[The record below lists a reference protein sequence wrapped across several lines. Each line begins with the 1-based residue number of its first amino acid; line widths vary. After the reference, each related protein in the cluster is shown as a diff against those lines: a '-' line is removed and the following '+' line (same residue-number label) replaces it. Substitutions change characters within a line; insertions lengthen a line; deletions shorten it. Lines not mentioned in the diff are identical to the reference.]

1 MKKYGKLILI
11 TLFITYIF
19 VIGIY
24 LMLTTDNIKSNTE
37 NRELSQK
44 PDFSYNSFAKGTY
57 MKEFED
63 YFTDQFPGRDVWLKS
78 YVNYQRMVDSTYVNG
93 FYITEDN
100 WILNRPVHTFH
111 KKKMDMSTG
120 KVNDFGKYL
129 KKKDIDFFY
138 FLAPHKASMFRDML
152 PDYIER
158 GSEIR
163 SVNYFMSNL
172 DNNVVTPLNMVE
184 KFKNNFTL
192 DEIKNMYF
200 QTDHHWN
207 IYGAFEGYKMIMDV
221 LDENGLNVDEDKYMN
236 INLYKKE
243 CISPNKLFL
252 GSTNRQLYMAIKS
265 DDNKD
270 MCTLTNR
277 DVFLEYKVKQG
288 NKKIKPFDLYARALD
303 DKNNNIIHYREVF
316 TNNKRE
322 INIINN
328 RNRGG
333 ESILII
339 KDSYANP
346 IIYHIAQHFYKTT
359 VYDPR
364 HNKDRS
370 IKDFI
375 DKEDFDKV
383 AILYNSSHLR
393 GVNYNFFKPPK

>member
-1 MKKYGKLILI
+1 MNKHGKLILI
-11 TLFITYIF
+11 SLFITYIF
-19 VIGIY
+19 IIGIY
-24 LMLTTDNIKSNTE
+24 LMLTPDNAKSNTE
-37 NRELSQK
+37 NREMAQK
-44 PDFSYNSFAKGTY
+44 PNLSYDSFGKGTF

-78 YVNYQRMVDSTYVNG
+78 YLNYQRMVDKTYVNG

-100 WILNRPVHTFH
+100 WILNKPVHTSY
-111 KKKMDMSTG
+111 KNQIDLSTN
-120 KVNDFGKYL
+120 KVNEFGKYL
-129 KKKDIDFFY
+129 KKKDIDFYY
-138 FLAPHKASMFRDML
+138 FSAPHKASMFREML

-158 GSEIR
+158 GNELK

-172 DNNVVTPLNMVE
+172 DKNVVTSLDMVE
-184 KFKNNFTL
+184 KFKKNFTL
-192 DEIKNMYF
+192 DELKDMYF

-207 IYGAFEGYKMIMDV
+207 IYGAFEGYKMIVDV
-221 LDENGLNVDEDKYMN
+221 LDKNGLQKDKDKYVDVN
-236 INLYKKE
+236 SYKKE

-277 DVFLEYKVKQG
+277 EIFLDYEVRQG
-288 NKKIKPFDLYARALD
+288 NKKVKPFDLYARALD
-303 DKNNNIIHYREVF
+303 DENNNIIDYGEIF

-322 INIINN
+322 INIVNN
-328 RNRGG
+328 KNRGR
-333 ESILII
+333 ENILII

-364 HNKDRS
+364 HNKDRT

-375 DKEDFDKV
+375 DKEDFDSV

-393 GVNYNFFKPPK
+393 GVNYNFFDLPK